1 MGYDIFE
8 SISQGKYGENASQVG
23 RMEEVTDFL
32 YRSCANHEKK
42 HGARNSYGGSL
53 YSEQSYVEQYAE
65 THNCW
70 YSIDDVFDLGTPG
83 PSGSENDTYVD
94 KEGGIVYKTNNL
106 IHTGSYYKLFKRLL
120 IHNELF
126 PQTAYV
132 LVGFTGYKGRTVYP
146 LLAQRYIEN
155 AVSAEQSEIEQYML
169 SLGFLKIDDWTYEAP
184 NIVISD
190 LKPKNVLK
198 DVDGDLYVIDAEIK
212 KKPTINER
220 RYGQDTRL
228 L

>member
-8 SISQGKYGENASQVG
+8 SISQGKHGENAPQVG
-23 RMEEVTDFL
+23 RMEEVADLL
-32 YRSCANHEKK
+32 YRSCANHEAK
-42 HGARNSYGGSL
+42 HGSGDSYGGSI
-53 YSEQSYVEQYAE
+53 YGEQSYVEKYAE
-65 THNCW
+65 EHNCW
-70 YSIDDVFDLGTPG
+70 FSIDEVFDLGTPG

-94 KEGGIVYKTNNL
+94 KKGGIVYKTNNL

-120 IHNELF
+120 IHNSLF

-155 AVSAEQSEIEQYML
+155 AESAAQSDIEKYML
-169 SLGFLKIDDWTYEAP
+169 SLGFSKINDWTYEYS
-184 NIVISD
+184 NIIISD

-198 DVDGDLYVIDAEIK
+198 DADGDLYVIDAEIK
-212 KKPTINER
+212 A
-220 RYGQDTRL
+220 
-228 L
+228 